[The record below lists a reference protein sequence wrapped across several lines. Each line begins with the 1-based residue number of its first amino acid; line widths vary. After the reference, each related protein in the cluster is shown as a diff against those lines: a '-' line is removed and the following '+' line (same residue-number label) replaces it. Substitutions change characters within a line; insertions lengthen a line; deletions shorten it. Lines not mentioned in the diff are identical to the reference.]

1 MIYNKIKVGVVG
13 LGYLGKFHYQKYKS
27 NRYADLVA
35 VVDTD
40 DKNINGIESNKVLKT
55 NDYRDLISI
64 VDAVSIVTP
73 TTTHYKI
80 AKFFLDNKVH
90 VLLEKPMTETVAQ
103 AKSLN
108 AIAKKNKCVF
118 QIGHLEQ
125 FNPAIRKLKL
135 DSVQPQFIEV
145 HRLCKFNPRA
155 NDVDVVLDLMIH
167 DIDIVLSLVNENI
180 KKLSVSGKKVITK
193 LTDIANVRIEFK
205 NNIVANLTASRISMK
220 NERKMR
226 IFSMNSYY
234 SIDFINNE
242 LKKLIKKKNN
252 IFKTYTHKF
261 VKSDSLNDEI
271 KNFVNTCRGIESSM
285 TTGECG
291 EDALKVAK
299 KITAAL
305 QKND

>member
-1 MIYNKIKVGVVG
+1 MIYNKIKVGIIG

-27 NRYADLVA
+27 NKYADITA
-35 VVDTD
+35 IVDID
-40 DKNINGIESNKVLKT
+40 EKNRNSVKSESIYKT
-55 NDYRDLISI
+55 NDYKNLINI

-80 AKFFLDNKVH
+80 AKYFLRNKIH

-108 AIAKKNKCVF
+108 LIAKKNNCIF

-125 FNPAIRKLKL
+125 FNPTIRKLRSDK
-135 DSVQPQFIEV
+135 VNPQFIEV

-167 DIDIVLSLVNENI
+167 DIDIVLSLVNEKI
-180 KKLSVSGKKVITK
+180 KRLSVSGKKIITK
-193 LTDIANVRIEFK
+193 LTDIANVRIEFN
-205 NNIVANLTASRISMK
+205 NNIVANLTASRISTK

-226 IFSMNSYY
+226 IFSKNSYY
-234 SIDFINNE
+234 SVDFINNE

-252 IFKTYTHKF
+252 TFKTYSHKYD
-261 VKSDSLNDEI
+261 KSDSLNDEI
-271 KNFVNTCRGIESSM
+271 TNFINTCRGIEKSM

-291 EDALKVAK
+291 ESALKVAK
-299 KITAAL
+299 KITGAL
-305 QKND
+305 R